1 MNIPQVR
8 ARLLEL
14 AAEQAALAERLAE
27 IANTIVTLETQLYRR
42 NYDRAPVRSPR
53 ITADIKRSV
62 RAMASAN
69 PDMHYQDIAEAHN
82 INMGRVSEILHGKR

>member
-27 IANTIVTLETQLYRR
+27 ISETIIALETQLYRKS
-42 NYDRAPVRSPR
+42 YKRAPVRNQR
-53 ITADIKRSV
+53 ISEDVKQSI
-62 RAMASAN
+62 RAMAFAN
-69 PDMHYQDIAEAHN
+69 PDMHLQDIAEAHN
-82 INMGRVSEILHGKR
+82 TNTGRVSETLHGKR